1 MFFGCLVAGI
11 AVHSA
16 RAAPRHGSVEE
27 WPVTGLAEPSGI
39 VYHPRLKSLFAVGD
53 EGDVAE
59 IDLAGKL
66 LRVKRIRGDL
76 EAITCDPATG
86 KLYVV
91 REGHEIIF
99 ELDPATFK
107 MLRRFDI
114 DRSYKGDPNFLQR
127 GGDGVEGLAF
137 VTDEHNPEG
146 GRFYAVNQY
155 DPPVLVELHLPLRTS
170 KERFERAKVVGA
182 WPIEGAPLSDVT
194 WDSPANGFLIV
205 SALWR
210 SVYIVGA
217 DGHKLRSVRIPG
229 FMQEG
234 ITRLPDGSFVIAQDT
249 GGLIK
254 WKPDSDPFAAKA
266 DDGSDNDHAK

>member
-1 MFFGCLVAGI
+1 MFFGCLLAGL

-16 RAAPRHGSVEE
+16 TAAPSHGRTEA
-27 WPVTGLAEPSGI
+27 WPVSTLAEPSGI
-39 VYHPRLKSLFAVGD
+39 VYQPLRNTLFAVGD

-59 IDLAGKL
+59 IDLTGKV
-66 LRVKRIRGDL
+66 VKIKKIRGDL
-76 EAITCDPATG
+76 ESITCDPASG

-91 REGHEIIF
+91 REGSEIIF
-99 ELDPATFK
+99 ELDPDTFK

-114 DRSYKGDPNFLQR
+114 DRSYKGDPNFIQR
-127 GGDGVEGLAF
+127 GGDGIEGLTF
-137 VTDEHNPEG
+137 VPDAGDREG

-155 DPPVLVELHLPLRTS
+155 DPPVLVELHVPLRTS
-170 KERFERAKVVGA
+170 KERFERAEVVAA
-182 WPIEGAPLSDVT
+182 WPIDGAPLSDVA
-194 WDSPANGFLIV
+194 WEPATGRFLIV

-210 SVYIVGA
+210 SVYVV
-217 DGHKLRSVRIPG
+217 DSNGHKDRSVRIPG

-254 WKPDSDPFAAKA
+254 WKPDSDPFPRAT
-266 DDGSDNDHAK
+266 DDTDHAQ